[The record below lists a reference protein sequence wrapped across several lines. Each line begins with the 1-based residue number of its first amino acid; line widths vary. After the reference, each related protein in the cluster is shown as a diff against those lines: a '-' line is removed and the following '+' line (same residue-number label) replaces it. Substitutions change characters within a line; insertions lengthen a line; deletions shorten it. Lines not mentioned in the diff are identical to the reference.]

1 MAKDA
6 MPPMDEDAMPP
17 IRYIFHINVFLMNMR
32 FSPWFAPNH
41 YRRQM
46 EGSGSKVCPDMD
58 RSKPLFGMHMAALLR
73 KRLLTYKR
81 DKRMLTFTIIMPAFF
96 VLCGILILQS
106 VGTKSEPAV
115 QLTPTVSSMEC
126 ERCLSA

>member
-1 MAKDA
+1 
-6 MPPMDEDAMPP
+6 
-17 IRYIFHINVFLMNMR
+17 MR
-32 FSPWFAPNH
+32 FPPLFAPNH

-46 EGSGSKVCPDMD
+46 EGGGGKVRHDID
-58 RSKPLFGMHMAALLR
+58 QSKPLFGMHMAALLR

-106 VGTKSEPAV
+106 MGAKSEPAV
-115 QLTPTVSSMEC
+115 QLTPTVSSMEV
-126 ERCLSA
+126 ERCVSALLSPYLLS